1 MPPAKCGEN
10 ESKDENKNNSND
22 QKLPILTEMTKEEI
36 DSRHPIDL
44 STEVVARYANGGTL
58 TAYNSIDRD
67 TGDFHRIRCCAEF
80 FARQGKTVVM
90 TPKLDVP
97 YKNPAY
103 DLIYGTLRGTPYYG
117 KCPDLLVD
125 GVWYEHEGFCGNNP
139 KRSFRNMCNHGFR
152 QSDRI
157 IIEDCGL
164 TDGYMLRSIG
174 GQLKAGVEITEVW
187 IHRGD
192 DYQILFKTE
201 G

>member
-1 MPPAKCGEN
+1 M
-10 ESKDENKNNSND
+10 
-22 QKLPILTEMTKEEI
+22 MTKEQL

-44 STEVVARYANGGTL
+44 STEVLSRYPNGGTL
-58 TAYNSIDRD
+58 TVYNSIDRS
-67 TGDFHRIRCCAEF
+67 TGDFHRILRCAEF

-103 DLIYGTLRGTPYYG
+103 DMVYGSLRGTPYYG

-139 KRSFRNMCNHGFR
+139 KRSFRNMCNHGFK
-152 QSDRI
+152 QSSRI

-164 TDGYMLRSIG
+164 TDGYMLRSVG
-174 GQLKAGVEITEVW
+174 GRQKAGVGISEVW
-187 IHRGD
+187 IRRGD
-192 DYQILFKTE
+192 DYQVLFKTE
-201 G
+201 D

>member
-1 MPPAKCGEN
+1 M
-10 ESKDENKNNSND
+10 
-22 QKLPILTEMTKEEI
+22 MTKEQL

-44 STEVVARYANGGTL
+44 TTEVLSRYPNGGTL
-58 TAYNSIDRD
+58 TVYNSIDRT

-103 DLIYGTLRGTPYYG
+103 DKIYGSLRGTQYYG

-125 GVWYEHEGFCGNNP
+125 GVWYEHEGFCGDNP
-139 KRSFRNMCNHGFR
+139 KRSFRNMCSHGIL

-157 IIEDCGL
+157 IVENCGL
-164 TDGYMLRSIG
+164 TEGYMYRSILG
-174 GQLKAGVEITEVW
+174 RVGRNEKITEVW
-187 IHRGD
+187 ISD
-192 DYQILFKTE
+192 KQKLMLLYKAESQ
-201 G
+201 